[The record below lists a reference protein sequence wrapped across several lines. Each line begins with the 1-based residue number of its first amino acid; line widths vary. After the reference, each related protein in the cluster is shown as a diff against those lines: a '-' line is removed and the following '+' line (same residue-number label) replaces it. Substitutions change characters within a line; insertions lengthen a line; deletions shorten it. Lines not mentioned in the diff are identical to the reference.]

1 MKISTIILGI
11 LFFAIATMI
20 IYGWGIIR
28 QKNQSGDLMKILFSK
43 GQARVKKYVKM
54 HGAITLGQA
63 AKLCEAFGAGLFFG
77 FFEVFAVALFVEG
90 IACAVYF
97 ARCAAQEAAVR
108 AAVAPARVVR
118 DPAGAADAVPHV
130 DVEA

>member
-20 IYGWGIIR
+20 IYGWGIVR

-63 AKLCEAFGAGLFFG
+63 AKLCEELEARQPFSANKAVVKDARDFAGQLLAYMVKTGQVEKRGAEYIFTKEEHGSS
-77 FFEVFAVALFVEG
+77 
-90 IACAVYF
+90 
-97 ARCAAQEAAVR
+97 
-108 AAVAPARVVR
+108 
-118 DPAGAADAVPHV
+118 HKK
-130 DVEA
+130 